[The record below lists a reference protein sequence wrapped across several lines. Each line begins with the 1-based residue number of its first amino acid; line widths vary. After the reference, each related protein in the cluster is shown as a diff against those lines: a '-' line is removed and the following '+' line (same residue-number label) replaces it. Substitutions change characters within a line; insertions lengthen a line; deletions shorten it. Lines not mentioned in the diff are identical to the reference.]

1 MQQIKEEWTMKL
13 NGKVAVVTGASAGMG
28 KDIAYYYAKEGAKV
42 LAVARRADRLNSLV
56 ESAKELAGEIVP
68 FVADMADKNQVKA
81 MIDEAVNRFGTLDIL
96 VNNAGIMDDF
106 SPAGDADE
114 EMWENVINVNLN
126 APFYATKKALEHFL
140 KKGSGIII
148 NVASIGGLCGSR
160 AGAAY
165 TASKHGLV
173 GLTKNTASMYANK
186 NIRCNAICPGGVET
200 EIATGAYMRN
210 INHAGMEIAV
220 KGPSVRMGKGHEIA
234 TVAVFLASEDSTY
247 INGQCIAV
255 DGGLTAH

>member
-1 MQQIKEEWTMKL
+1 MKL
-13 NGKVAVVTGASAGMG
+13 EGKVAVVTGASAGMG
-28 KDIAYYYAKEGAKV
+28 RDIAYYFAKEGAKV
-42 LAVARRADRLNSLV
+42 VAVARRAERLNELA
-56 ESAKELAGEIVP
+56 ESARDLAGEIVP
-68 FVADMADKNQVKA
+68 FVADVSDKKQNEA
-81 MIDEAVNRFGTLDIL
+81 MIDEAIKRFGTLDIL

-106 SPAGDADE
+106 SPAGDVDD
-114 EMWENVINVNLN
+114 EMWFNVINVNLN
-126 APFYATKKALEHFL
+126 APFYAIRYALKHFIE
-140 KKGSGIII
+140 KESGVII

-165 TASKHGLV
+165 TTSKHGLV

-200 EIATGAYMRN
+200 EISTGAYMQN
-210 INHAGMEIAV
+210 INKAGMEIAV
-220 KGPSVRMGKGHEIA
+220 TGPSVRLGKGHEIA